1 MSDLGVLLHHIASF
15 AIIGG
20 IDGSCLQIV
29 TCAVSVAL
37 CGYAI
42 KKKKL
47 QRSQFVDHCWV
58 PSGKVWPALVPDVCP
73 ALAHVVRRD
82 MEGYFLCEP
91 AQTHCKQSQI
101 SI

>member
-1 MSDLGVLLHHIASF
+1 MSHLGVSLHHIASVT
-15 AIIGG
+15 IDGG
-20 IDGSCLQIV
+20 INVSCLHIV

-37 CGYAI
+37 SGYAS
-42 KKKKL
+42 KKKL

-73 ALAHVVRRD
+73 ALVHVVRRD
-82 MEGYFLCEP
+82 MEGYFLCEL